1 LVKGSIIAGRN
12 DTSTSTAV
20 SCGALLALSSS
31 TTILGDVVGNVGAGG
46 KVNLATVESGGVG
59 PASSLGKIDI
69 RGSVTRAQ
77 IVNGVFEAGGYKESM
92 SFADPLIALTIGG
105 DFTDS
110 HVSAGVGKG
119 PDGLFGTS
127 DDACA
132 IPQAGANFAKIA
144 SIVIKGRASNP
155 GGDASIQAQQI
166 GKLTV
171 QGVDIPLTKGKS
183 NDDRLVPGTTIR
195 VRELTGAPE

>member
-1 LVKGSIIAGRN
+1 
-12 DTSTSTAV
+12 
-20 SCGALLALSSS
+20 
-31 TTILGDVVGNVGAGG
+31 VGNVGAGG
-46 KVNLATVESGGVG
+46 KVNLATVEAGNDG

-69 RGSVTRAQ
+69 RGSVTRTQ
-77 IVNGVFEAGGYKESM
+77 IMNGVFEAGGYKESM

-127 DDACA
+127 DDSSA
-132 IPQAGANFAKIA
+132 IPQAGAKFAKIA